1 MSLFLVS
8 KYICLEM
15 WKKTARDTLSVA
27 TVKLQSLE
35 ISTKLNSM
43 FTYLIVILH
52 VIVSSTG
59 QEGRLLRRK
68 NQLFSS
74 FSSQKGKLSKGN
86 RLPSMNGAFTNS
98 LFLLVISLY
107 KIQDISEY
115 NEYIFFLFY
124 SPVVII
130 ICGTIKL
137 SRLM

>member
-8 KYICLEM
+8 LEM

-27 TVKLQSLE
+27 TVKLKSLE

-43 FTYLIVILH
+43 FTYLFVTLH
-52 VIVSSTG
+52 VIVSSTV

-86 RLPSMNGAFTNS
+86 RFPSMNGAFTNF

-115 NEYIFFLFY
+115 NEYIFFSFILQLSLLF
-124 SPVVII
+124 VGI
-130 ICGTIKL
+130 
-137 SRLM
+137 